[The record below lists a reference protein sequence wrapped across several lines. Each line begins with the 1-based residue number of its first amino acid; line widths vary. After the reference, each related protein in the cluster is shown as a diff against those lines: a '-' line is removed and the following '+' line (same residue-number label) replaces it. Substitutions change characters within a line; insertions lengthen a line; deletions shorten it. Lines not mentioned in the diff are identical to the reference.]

1 MKNTKNEWMKLMM
14 LVMEYFQLQ
23 NELTKLKI
31 EEFSE
36 WVPPSL
42 ECDEC
47 FAKAVEEAA
56 QTVEEANM
64 NLTTSSRGTGHD
76 GQLETQPDRTLVVQR
91 KTRRAARPLLWRPD
105 H

>member
-1 MKNTKNEWMKLMM
+1 MEDLKTTNTNEKGEKNMKNTKNEWMMLMM
-14 LVMEYFQLQ
+14 LVMEFFQLQ

-56 QTVEEANM
+56 QTVEEAAQ
-64 NLTTSSRGTGHD
+64 GEHEFDDEFQGD
-76 GQLETQPDRTLVVQR
+76 W
-91 KTRRAARPLLWRPD
+91 A
-105 H
+105 

>member
-1 MKNTKNEWMKLMM
+1 MEDLRTTNTNEKGEKNMKNTKNEWMKLMM
-14 LVMEYFQLQ
+14 LVMEFFQLQ

-56 QTVEEANM
+56 QTVEEAAQ
-64 NLTTSSRGTGHD
+64 GEHEFDDDFQGYW
-76 GQLETQPDRTLVVQR
+76 
-91 KTRRAARPLLWRPD
+91 A
-105 H
+105 

>member
-1 MKNTKNEWMKLMM
+1 VEDPRILSINEQGDEKMKNTENEWMKLMM

-36 WVPPSL
+36 WEPPAF
-42 ECDEC
+42 ECEEC

-56 QTVEEANM
+56 QTVDEA
-64 NLTTSSRGTGHD
+64 
-76 GQLETQPDRTLVVQR
+76 VQGEHEFDDEFQGDW
-91 KTRRAARPLLWRPD
+91 A
-105 H
+105 

>member
-14 LVMEYFQLQ
+14 LVMEYFTLQ

-36 WVPPSL
+36 WEPPAL

-56 QTVEEANM
+56 QTVEEAAQ
-64 NLTTSSRGTGHD
+64 TV
-76 GQLETQPDRTLVVQR
+76 EEAVQ
-91 KTRRAARPLLWRPD
+91 AEHEFDDEFQGEWA
-105 H
+105 

>member
-1 MKNTKNEWMKLMM
+1 MKHTKNEWMKMMM
-14 LVMEYFQLQ
+14 LVMEFFQLQ

-31 EEFSE
+31 EEFSK

-56 QTVEEANM
+56 QTVEEAAQ
-64 NLTTSSRGTGHD
+64 GEHEFDDDFQGD
-76 GQLETQPDRTLVVQR
+76 W
-91 KTRRAARPLLWRPD
+91 A
-105 H
+105 

>member
-1 MKNTKNEWMKLMM
+1 MEDLKITNTNEKGEKNMKNTKNEWMKLMM
-14 LVMEYFQLQ
+14 LVVEFFQLQ

-56 QTVEEANM
+56 QTVEEA
-64 NLTTSSRGTGHD
+64 
-76 GQLETQPDRTLVVQR
+76 VQGEHEFTDAFR
-91 KTRRAARPLLWRPD
+91 EAWE
-105 H
+105 

>member
-1 MKNTKNEWMKLMM
+1 MKNTKNECMKLMM
-14 LVMEYFQLQ
+14 LVMEFFQLQ

-56 QTVEEANM
+56 QTVEEAAQ
-64 NLTTSSRGTGHD
+64 GEHEFDDDFQGD
-76 GQLETQPDRTLVVQR
+76 W
-91 KTRRAARPLLWRPD
+91 A
-105 H
+105 

>member
-1 MKNTKNEWMKLMM
+1 VEDLKITNTNEKGEKNMKKTKNEWMKLMM

-36 WVPPSL
+36 WAPPSL

-56 QTVEEANM
+56 QGEHEFDDDFQGDWA
-64 NLTTSSRGTGHD
+64 
-76 GQLETQPDRTLVVQR
+76 
-91 KTRRAARPLLWRPD
+91 
-105 H
+105 

>member
-1 MKNTKNEWMKLMM
+1 MEDLKITNTNEKGEKNMKNTKNEWMMLMM
-14 LVMEYFQLQ
+14 LVMEFFQLQ

-36 WVPPSL
+36 WEPPAF

-56 QTVEEANM
+56 QAVEEA
-64 NLTTSSRGTGHD
+64 
-76 GQLETQPDRTLVVQR
+76 VQGEHEFDDEFQGDW
-91 KTRRAARPLLWRPD
+91 A
-105 H
+105 